1 MSYPEI
7 SIQKKIVIMDKYVKR
22 TQRDYSMSFKLNIV
36 KEIESG
42 SLHTQQEL
50 VPKLY
55 KRKSDTVGKTV
66 PLD

>member
-1 MSYPEI
+1 
-7 SIQKKIVIMDKYVKR
+7 MDKYVKR

-42 SLHTQQEL
+42 SLSTCGACKKHTQQEL